1 MNIEESYITL
11 KEVSDMLKVSP
22 QTARMY
28 IKDKGMPHHRIGGRG
43 DFRFLQ
49 SEVNQWFKE
58 Q

>member
-1 MNIEESYITL
+1 MNIEESYMTL
-11 KEVSDMLKVSP
+11 KEVSDMLKVST

-28 IKDKGMPHHRIGGRG
+28 VKHKAMPYHRIGGKG